1 MRISHPALDYFITT
15 NQDWL
20 DRLFICDYLHNT
32 SYWAKGRPYDVIQ
45 KSIHNSL
52 SFGLFKG
59 SPSNEKQIGFARLVT
74 DQATFAYLA
83 DVFVVEGERGRGL
96 GKWMVEVVLSHP
108 AVSDIKRVMLATN
121 DAHDLYA
128 QFGFTSLQT
137 PEKMM
142 ELKRQRP

>member
-1 MRISHPALDYFITT
+1 MQSIHSSLDYFITT
-15 NQDWL
+15 DQELFDQS
-20 DRLFICDYLHNT
+20 FICDYLHNT

-59 SPSNEKQIGFARLVT
+59 SPSNKKQVGFARLVT

-83 DVFVVEGERGRGL
+83 DVFVVEVERGQGL
-96 GKWMVEVVLSHP
+96 GKWMVETVLTP
-108 AVSDIKRVMLATN
+108 PEISDIKRVMLVTN

-128 QFGFTSLQT
+128 QFGFTSLAT
-137 PEKMM
+137 PEKVM

>member
-1 MRISHPALDYFITT
+1 MQSIHSSLDYFITT
-15 NQDWL
+15 DQELFDQS
-20 DRLFICDYLHNT
+20 FICDYLHNT

-59 SPSNEKQIGFARLVT
+59 SPSNKKQVGFARLVT

-83 DVFVVEGERGRGL
+83 DVFVVEVERGQGL
-96 GKWMVEVVLSHP
+96 GKWMVETVLTHP
-108 AVSDIKRVMLATN
+108 EISDIKRVMLVTN

-128 QFGFTSLQT
+128 QFGFTSLAT
-137 PEKMM
+137 PEKVM

>member
-1 MRISHPALDYFITT
+1 MQSIHSSLDYFITT
-15 NQDWL
+15 DQELFDQS
-20 DRLFICDYLHNT
+20 FICDYLHNT

-59 SPSNEKQIGFARLVT
+59 SPSNKKQVGFARLVT

-83 DVFVVEGERGRGL
+83 DVFVVEVERGQGL
-96 GKWMVEVVLSHP
+96 GKWMVETVLTHP
-108 AVSDIKRVMLATN
+108 EISDIKRVMLATN

-137 PEKMM
+137 PKKMM